1 MSKILIIEDD
11 RDIADL
17 IAIHMNDN
25 GHEATKVHDGQ
36 KGLLKAMETQ
46 HDLIILDLKL
56 PGMDGL
62 EICHK
67 LRLEKIDTA
76 TSNNSSP
83 FLKMLIG
90 PCK

>member
-17 IAIHMNDN
+17 IAIHMDDN
-25 GHEATKVHDGQ
+25 GHEATKVHDG
-36 KGLLKAMETQ
+36 KEGLLQALEEF

-62 EICHK
+62 EICQK
-67 LRLEKIDTA
+67 LRMEKIDTP
-76 TSNNSSP
+76 SS
-83 FLKMLIG
+83 
-90 PCK
+90 C